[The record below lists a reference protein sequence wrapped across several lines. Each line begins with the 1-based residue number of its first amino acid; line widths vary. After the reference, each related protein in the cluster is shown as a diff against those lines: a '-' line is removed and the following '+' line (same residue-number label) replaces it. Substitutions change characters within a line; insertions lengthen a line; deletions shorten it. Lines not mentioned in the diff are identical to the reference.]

1 MDTPAVIPPSPGIPF
16 MFNVQRVR
24 CGVFITLLLS
34 QAVAPLQVQAAE
46 PLSMFLLKLLRD
58 QAISAGIENAVT
70 GASVPPPAPLTNVY
84 GITEEQLRG
93 LIDEG
98 FVHLTPAQRAEVYS
112 SLTRILTDPKN
123 ALSRPLIIEELAV
136 QASVVRGTLER
147 LSALTITEK
156 RAIVADARAEY
167 ARLSEEDR
175 GRLVQLLQARVAPI
189 PRDLN
194 DQILAAILISP

>member
-1 MDTPAVIPPSPGIPF
+1 MGTPAVIPPSPGIPF

-24 CGVFITLLLS
+24 RGVFITLLLS

-147 LSALTITEK
+147 LSALTIAEK
-156 RAIVADARAEY
+156 HAIVADARAEY

-194 DQILAAILISP
+194 DQILAALLISP

>member
-1 MDTPAVIPPSPGIPF
+1 
-16 MFNVQRVR
+16 MFHVQRVR
-24 CGVFITLLLS
+24 RAALITLLLI
-34 QAVAPLQVQAAE
+34 QAAAPFHAQAAD
-46 PLSMFLLKLLRD
+46 PLSLFLLKMLRD

-70 GASVPPPAPLTNVY
+70 GAAVPPPAPLTHVY

-98 FVHLTPAQRAEVYS
+98 FVHLTPGQRAEVYS

-123 ALSRPLIIEELAV
+123 APARPLIIEELAV

-147 LSALTITEK
+147 LAALTAAEQ

-167 ARLSEEDR
+167 ARLPEEDR
-175 GRLVQLLQARVAPI
+175 GRLLRLLQARVAPI

-194 DQILAAILISP
+194 DQILAAIQSP

>member
-1 MDTPAVIPPSPGIPF
+1 MGTPAVILHSPGAPF

-24 CGVFITLLLS
+24 RGVFITLLLF
-34 QAVAPLQVQAAE
+34 QAAAPLQVQAAE

-58 QAISAGIENAVT
+58 QAISAGIEHAVT
-70 GASVPPPAPLTNVY
+70 GALAPPPVPLTNVY

-123 ALSRPLIIEELAV
+123 ALARPLIIEELAV

-147 LSALTITEK
+147 LAALTIAEQ

-167 ARLSEEDR
+167 ARLPEEDR
-175 GRLVQLLQARVAPI
+175 VRLVRLLQARVAPI

-194 DQILAAILISP
+194 DQILAALLIIP

>member
-1 MDTPAVIPPSPGIPF
+1 
-16 MFNVQRVR
+16 MFNAQRVR
-24 CGVFITLLLS
+24 RGVFITLLLS
-34 QAVAPLQVQAAE
+34 QAVAPLQAQAAE

-70 GASVPPPAPLTNVY
+70 GAAVPPPAPLTNVY

-123 ALSRPLIIEELAV
+123 APARPLIIEELAV
-136 QASVVRGTLER
+136 QASIVRGTLER
-147 LSALTITEK
+147 LAALTSAER

-167 ARLSEEDR
+167 ARLPGEDR
-175 GRLVQLLQARVAPI
+175 DRLVRLLQARVAPI
-189 PRDLN
+189 PHDLN
-194 DQILAAILISP
+194 DQILAAILVSP

>member
-1 MDTPAVIPPSPGIPF
+1 

-24 CGVFITLLLS
+24 RGVFITLLLS

-58 QAISAGIENAVT
+58 QVISAGIENAVT

-98 FVHLTPAQRAEVYS
+98 FVHLTSAQRAEVYS

-147 LSALTITEK
+147 LSALTIAEK
-156 RAIVADARAEY
+156 HAIVADARAEY

-194 DQILAAILISP
+194 DQILAALLISP